1 MPLCTS
7 SFCSIIELIIFRAI
21 CHHCLENRRKNQWDR
36 WKGKKWHLSNGINT
50 KVASYHQFSRMVFQT
65 TNRSSYRTN
74 SQQSIRIDFF
84 SHHFSH
90 IVHGTNGF
98 TIKSKQDPNFI
109 LSSSENRWMRKN
121 GWFSLEN
128 SDWPYKSWSSLQN
141 TGLLESFVDIFFLPF
156 IKNYKDNMHRNER
169 WRFVANHTS
178 T

>member
-1 MPLCTS
+1 MHFFFL
-7 SFCSIIELIIFRAI
+7 LNHRANNFS
-21 CHHCLENRRKNQWDR
+21 CDLPSLLRKPKEKPVESVNR
-36 WKGKKWHLSNGINT
+36 KKWHLSNGINT

-65 TNRSSYRTN
+65 TKRSSYRTN

-141 TGLLESFVDIFFLPF
+141 AGLLESFVDIFFLHF